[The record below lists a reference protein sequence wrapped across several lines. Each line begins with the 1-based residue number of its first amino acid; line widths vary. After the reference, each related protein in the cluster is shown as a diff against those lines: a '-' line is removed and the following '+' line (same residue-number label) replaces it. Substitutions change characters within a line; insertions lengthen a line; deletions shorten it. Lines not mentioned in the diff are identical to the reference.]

1 MRRKLLS
8 RNLIVARL
16 MSVGIA
22 ALTAVVL
29 IPSELLLAGDLRSF
43 LDRHCAECHDGDGSE
58 GDLDLS
64 RFTDEMSVMNERSV
78 WRRVYE
84 KIESRQMP
92 PPKQD
97 VQPSEEERTW
107 LLNWIEEIASRPDQK
122 LGVPDPGK
130 PVLRRLTRLEYN
142 NAIRD
147 LFGLDIDV
155 FMFPERLPLVDK
167 NYFQPRTGRLGEPL
181 KISMREYGSKYP
193 VLCPQLGLP
202 GDNRA
207 EHGYRN
213 RGDAMDFSPLLLEKY
228 FSAAHEI
235 VHSPDLYVRSE
246 IAAELFGIEPRERQ
260 ALSAAKQS
268 KRRATKGDLTFSTA
282 SSFAPKLH
290 LYKTVDGTKEEELRS
305 IRDLIQNG
313 LANSIAGVFDAGD
326 ASSGVSIVPG
336 KGGLV
341 RVPFAGGSKTLT
353 INPNTDLW
361 VVRFGTAEAT
371 SGGKLFCNHTKGQK
385 QFELTF
391 KLEDAGDGEGVEQL
405 AVCILGR
412 KKESGSVKLTARF
425 TDDTETNLV
434 VDIIEGTQGT
444 RFAHFVSIP
453 GESIKSLV
461 VDGSQFSGDYV
472 LLDDLGFITNGQRR
486 PSELPALAGLPSTL
500 NKSSTPD
507 SFSVEPPLKL
517 PSDRESK
524 AGEPAAN
531 SIRLPGERLRSFI
544 ARAFRRPITDDDLAP
559 FLAILNESTTIAI
572 GQKVEPT
579 KSRTTAAGIG
589 SSHDSMKAAVV
600 AVLSSPQFLFV
611 EANGAPTD
619 KTVSPL
625 EDSELATR
633 LALFLWASTPDDELL
648 DLAKAGR
655 LSDPVVLEAQTRR
668 MLRDPKSRELSES
681 FATQWLRLDQLYMA
695 KPDRDLFKSFYS
707 GPQGKSTMHGAMLTE
722 ALLLFE
728 TVHVEDRSIL
738 DFIAAEYTWL
748 NPVLA
753 KHYGLDLASNAST
766 SGQAPAPAASLASNP
781 DTTRELRTKED
792 GAGWRR
798 IRLTDSNRGGFLT
811 MSAPLV
817 VTSLPF
823 RTSPVKRGAWLLETI
838 FNRPPTEPKV
848 AFAVANDTKE
858 AAQQMSIRQKFEA
871 HRNQP
876 ACYSCHVRLD
886 PPGFALERFSPV
898 GQWRETDG
906 GQAVDAKG
914 EWQGIPFDGPA
925 EFKAILTRNPDEFTR
940 GFIEHLLS
948 YALGRDLEIY
958 DLPTVADI
966 QESARTDGWR
976 LSRIVV
982 EIAKSYPFTHT
993 RR

>member
-1 MRRKLLS
+1 
-8 RNLIVARL
+8 
-16 MSVGIA
+16 MSVG
-22 ALTAVVL
+22 LTVLAAVVL
-29 IPSELLLAGDLRSF
+29 IPPELLLAGDFRSF
-43 LDRHCAECHDGDGSE
+43 LDHHCAECHDGDGSE

-64 RFTDEMSVMNERSV
+64 RFTDEMSVTNDRSV

-97 VQPSEEERTW
+97 VQPSDEERN
-107 LLNWIEEIASRPDQK
+107 LILNWIEEIASRPDQK
-122 LGVPDPGK
+122 FGVRDPGK

-228 FSAAHEI
+228 LSAAHEI
-235 VHSPDLYVRSE
+235 VHSPDLLVRSE

-260 ALSAAKQS
+260 ALLAAKQS
-268 KRRATKGDLTFSTA
+268 KPIATKGDLTFSAA

-290 LYKTVDGTKEEELRS
+290 LHKTVDGRKEDELRS
-305 IRDLIQNG
+305 FRELIQNG
-313 LANSIAGVFDAGD
+313 FANSIAGVFDAGD
-326 ASSGVSIVPG
+326 ASGVSIVPG

-341 RVPFAGGSKTLT
+341 RVPFAGGTKTLT
-353 INPNTDLW
+353 INPNADLW
-361 VVRFGTAEAT
+361 VVGFGTADAT
-371 SGGKLFCNHTKGQK
+371 SGGKLFCNHAKSQK

-391 KLEDAGDGEGVEQL
+391 KLEDAGEDESVEQL
-405 AVCILGR
+405 AVCVLGR

-425 TDDTETNLV
+425 TDDTETSLV
-434 VDIIEGTQGT
+434 VDVIEGTQGT
-444 RFAHFVSIP
+444 RFARFVSIP
-453 GESIKSLV
+453 GESIKSLI

-486 PSELPALAGLPSTL
+486 HSEPPKLVVGPSTST
-500 NKSSTPD
+500 KSSTPD
-507 SFSVEPPLKL
+507 STRVEPPPKL
-517 PSDRESK
+517 PSERDSK
-524 AGEPAAN
+524 TEAPVAKPM
-531 SIRLPGERLRSFI
+531 SPPRERLRSFI
-544 ARAFRRPITDDDLAP
+544 ARAFRRPITDEDLAP
-559 FLAILNESTTIAI
+559 FLAILDESAAKAMGKTVDASR
-572 GQKVEPT
+572 
-579 KSRTTAAGIG
+579 SRTPAAGVG
-589 SSHDSMKAAVV
+589 GSHDSMKAAVV

-619 KTVSPL
+619 KAVSPL

-648 DLAKAGR
+648 ELAKAGR
-655 LSDPVVLEAQTRR
+655 LSDPMVLEAQTRR
-668 MLRDPKSRELSES
+668 MLHDPKSRELSES

-738 DFIAAEYTWL
+738 DFIAADYTWL
-748 NPVLA
+748 NPGLA
-753 KHYGLDLASNAST
+753 KHYGLDPASNPSV
-766 SGQAPAPAASLASNP
+766 SGQAPAPTASVANNP

-792 GAGWRR
+792 GTGWRR
-798 IRLTDSNRGGFLT
+798 IKLTDSNRGGFVT
-811 MSAPLV
+811 MAAPLV

-823 RTSPVKRGAWLLETI
+823 RTSPVKRGAWLLETV

-871 HRNQP
+871 HRNQA

-886 PPGFALERFSPV
+886 PPGFALERFNPV

-914 EWQGIPFDGPA
+914 EWQGNPFNGPDD
-925 EFKAILTRNPDEFTR
+925 FKAILTRNPDEFTR

-948 YALGRDLEIY
+948 YALGRELEIY
-958 DLPTVADI
+958 DMPTVADI
-966 QESARTDGWR
+966 QNSARADGWR

-982 EIAKSYPFTHT
+982 EIAKSYPFTNT

>member
-1 MRRKLLS
+1 
-8 RNLIVARL
+8 
-16 MSVGIA
+16 MSVGLM
-22 ALTAVVL
+22 ALAGAVL
-29 IPSELLLAGDLRSF
+29 FPYELLLAGDFRSF

-58 GDLDLS
+58 GGLDLS
-64 RFTDEMSVMNERSV
+64 RFTDEMSVMNDRSV

-97 VQPSEEERTW
+97 VQPSDEERTV
-107 LLNWIEEIASRPDQK
+107 LLKWIEEIASRPDQK

-193 VLCPQLGLP
+193 LLCPQLGLP

-228 FSAAHEI
+228 LSAAHEI
-235 VHSPDLYVRSE
+235 VHSPDLLVRSDV
-246 IAAELFGIEPRERQ
+246 AAELFGIEPRERQ
-260 ALSAAKQS
+260 GLSAAKQN
-268 KRRATKGDLTFSTA
+268 KPKATKGDLTFSAA
-282 SSFAPKLH
+282 SSFAPKLNSH
-290 LYKTVDGTKEEELRS
+290 KTVDGTKEDELQS
-305 IRDLIQNG
+305 FRDLIQNG
-313 LANSIAGVFDAGD
+313 FANSIAGVFDAGD
-326 ASSGVSIVPG
+326 ASGVSIVPG

-341 RVPFAGGSKTLT
+341 RVPFAGGKKTLT

-361 VVRFGTAEAT
+361 VVGFGTAEAT

-391 KLEDAGDGEGVEQL
+391 KLEDAGEDEGVEQL
-405 AVCILGR
+405 AVCVLGR

-425 TDDTETNLV
+425 TDDSETSLV
-434 VDIIEGTQGT
+434 VDMIEGTQGT
-444 RFAHFVSIP
+444 RFARFVSIP
-453 GESIKSLV
+453 GESIKSLI

-472 LLDDLGFITNGQRR
+472 LLDDLGFITNGQHR
-486 PSELPALAGLPSTL
+486 PS
-500 NKSSTPD
+500 
-507 SFSVEPPLKL
+507 EPPLKL
-517 PSDRESK
+517 PSELESK
-524 AGEPAAN
+524 ADAPAAN
-531 SIRLPGERLRSFI
+531 SIRPPRERLRSFI
-544 ARAFRRPITDDDLAP
+544 ARAFRRPITDEDLAP
-559 FLAILNESTTIAI
+559 FLAILDESTATAI
-572 GQKVEPT
+572 GHTVDASR
-579 KSRTTAAGIG
+579 SRTPAAGVGG
-589 SSHDSMKAAVV
+589 SRDSMKAAVV

-619 KTVSPL
+619 KAVAPL
-625 EDSELATR
+625 EDAELATR

-648 DLAKAGR
+648 ELAKAGR
-655 LSDPVVLEAQTRR
+655 LSDPMVLEAQTRR
-668 MLRDPKSRELSES
+668 MLHDPKSRELSES

-738 DFIAAEYTWL
+738 DFIAADYTWL
-748 NPVLA
+748 NPGLA
-753 KHYGLDLASNAST
+753 KHYGLDSASNPSV
-766 SGQAPAPAASLASNP
+766 SGQAPAPTASVANNP

-792 GAGWRR
+792 GIGWRR
-798 IRLTDSNRGGFLT
+798 IKLTDSNRGGFVT
-811 MSAPLV
+811 MAAPLV

-823 RTSPVKRGAWLLETI
+823 RTSPVKRGAWLLETV

-886 PPGFALERFSPV
+886 PPGFALERFNPV

-914 EWQGIPFDGPA
+914 EWQGNPFNGPDD
-925 EFKAILTRNPDEFTR
+925 FKAILTRNPDEFTR

-948 YALGRDLEIY
+948 YALGRELEIY
-958 DLPTVADI
+958 DMPTVADI
-966 QESARTDGWR
+966 QNSARADGWR

-982 EIAKSYPFTHT
+982 EIAKSYPFTNT

>member
-8 RNLIVARL
+8 WNLIATRL
-16 MSVGIA
+16 TSVG
-22 ALTAVVL
+22 LTALAVVVL
-29 IPSELLLAGDLRSF
+29 IPSELLLAGDFRSF
-43 LDRHCAECHDGDGSE
+43 LDHHCAECHDGDGSE
-58 GDLDLS
+58 GGLDLS
-64 RFTDEMSVMNERSV
+64 RFTDEMSVMNDRSV

-84 KIESRQMP
+84 KVESRQMP

-97 VQPSEEERTW
+97 VQPSDEERTKM
-107 LLNWIEEIASRPDQK
+107 LNWIKEIASRPDQK
-122 LGVPDPGK
+122 LGIRDPGK

-235 VHSPDLYVRSE
+235 VHSPDLLVRSE

-260 ALSAAKQS
+260 AMLAAKQG
-268 KRRATKGDLTFSTA
+268 KPKATKGDLTFSAA
-282 SSFAPKLH
+282 SSFASKLQLH
-290 LYKTVDGTKEEELRS
+290 KTVDGTKEGELRS
-305 IRDLIQNG
+305 FRELIQNG
-313 LANSIAGVFDAGD
+313 FVNSIAGVFDAGD
-326 ASSGVSIVPG
+326 KSSGVSIVPG

-361 VVRFGTAEAT
+361 VVGFGTAEAT

-391 KLEDAGDGEGVEQL
+391 KLENADEDEGIAQV

-412 KKESGSVKLTARF
+412 MKESGFVKLTARF
-425 TDDTETNLV
+425 TDDTETSLV
-434 VDIIEGTQGT
+434 VNMIEGTKGT
-444 RFAHFVSIP
+444 RFARFVSIP
-453 GESIKSLV
+453 GESIKSLI

-486 PSELPALAGLPSTL
+486 EPTALSAEPMAGL
-500 NKSSTPD
+500 SSPTNSRPTSD
-507 SFSVEPPLKL
+507 TSNRVELPLKL
-517 PSDRESK
+517 PLKSSVSES
-524 AGEPAAN
+524 PQQ
-531 SIRLPGERLRSFI
+531 RLRSFI
-544 ARAFRRPITDDDLAP
+544 ARAFRRPVSDEDVAP
-559 FLAILNESTTIAI
+559 FLTILNEPPALSVAPKVDSSISTTSTINDRGSQDAI
-572 GQKVEPT
+572 
-579 KSRTTAAGIG
+579 
-589 SSHDSMKAAVV
+589 KAALV

-611 EANGAPTD
+611 EANGTPTD
-619 KTVSPL
+619 KAVSPL
-625 EDSELATR
+625 EDSELAMR
-633 LALFLWASTPDDELL
+633 LALFLWASTPDDEMLE
-648 DLAKAGR
+648 LAKAGR
-655 LSDPVVLEAQTRR
+655 LSDPMVLEAQTRR

-738 DFIAAEYTWL
+738 DFIAADYTWL
-748 NPVLA
+748 NPGLA
-753 KHYGLDLASNAST
+753 KHYGLDLASNSGT
-766 SGQAPAPAASLASNP
+766 SGQAPSPTATVASTQ

-798 IRLTDSNRGGFLT
+798 IKLTDTNRGGFVT
-811 MSAPLV
+811 MAAPLV

-823 RTSPVKRGAWLLETI
+823 RTSPVKRGAWLLETV

-871 HRNQP
+871 HRNQA

-886 PPGFALERFSPV
+886 PPGFALERFNPV

-906 GQAVDAKG
+906 GQAVDARG
-914 EWQGIPFDGPA
+914 EWQGNSFHGPD

-948 YALGRDLEIY
+948 YALGRELEIY
-958 DLPTVADI
+958 DMPTVADI
-966 QESARTDGWR
+966 QESARADGWR

-982 EIAKSYPFTHT
+982 EISKSYPFTNT

>member
-1 MRRKLLS
+1 M
-8 RNLIVARL
+8 NN
-16 MSVGIA
+16 
-22 ALTAVVL
+22 
-29 IPSELLLAGDLRSF
+29 RS
-43 LDRHCAECHDGDGSE
+43 A
-58 GDLDLS
+58 
-64 RFTDEMSVMNERSV
+64 

-97 VQPSEEERTW
+97 AQPSDEERTVI
-107 LLNWIEEIASRPDQK
+107 LKWIEEIASRPDQK

-147 LFGLDIDV
+147 LFGLEFDV

-181 KISMREYGSKYP
+181 KISMREYGSRYP

-228 FSAAHEI
+228 LSAAHEI
-235 VHSPDLYVRSE
+235 VHAPDLLVRSD

-260 ALSAAKQS
+260 ALSAAKQN
-268 KRRATKGDLTFSTA
+268 KPKATKGDLTFSAA
-282 SSFAPKLH
+282 SSFAPKLNSH
-290 LYKTVDGTKEEELRS
+290 KTVDGTKEDELQSFRE
-305 IRDLIQNG
+305 LIQNG
-313 LANSIAGVFDAGD
+313 FANSIAGVFDAGD
-326 ASSGVSIVPG
+326 ASGVSIVPG

-341 RVPFAGGSKTLT
+341 RVPFAGGTKTLT
-353 INPNTDLW
+353 INPNADLW
-361 VVRFGTAEAT
+361 VVGFGTADAT
-371 SGGKLFCNHTKGQK
+371 SGGKLFCNHAKGQK

-391 KLEDAGDGEGVEQL
+391 KLEDAGEDESVEQL
-405 AVCILGR
+405 AVCVLGR

-425 TDDTETNLV
+425 TDDTETSLV
-434 VDIIEGTQGT
+434 VDVIEGTQGT
-444 RFAHFVSIP
+444 RFARFVSIP
-453 GESIKSLV
+453 GESIKSLI

-486 PSELPALAGLPSTL
+486 EPPALSTAPTSAQSSPTNSHPTTDTSIRVELPLKMPS
-500 NKSSTPD
+500 KSSASSTPQQ
-507 SFSVEPPLKL
+507 
-517 PSDRESK
+517 
-524 AGEPAAN
+524 
-531 SIRLPGERLRSFI
+531 RLRSFI
-544 ARAFRRPITDDDLAP
+544 SRAFRRPVSDEDVAP
-559 FLAILNESTTIAI
+559 FLAILNESQTLSVAPKVDSSISTTSTISDRGSQDAM
-572 GQKVEPT
+572 
-579 KSRTTAAGIG
+579 KSAL
-589 SSHDSMKAAVV
+589 V

-619 KTVSPL
+619 KAVAPL
-625 EDSELATR
+625 EDAELATR

-648 DLAKAGR
+648 ELAKAGR
-655 LSDPVVLEAQTRR
+655 LSDPMVLEAQTRR
-668 MLRDPKSRELSES
+668 MLHDPKSRELSES

-738 DFIAAEYTWL
+738 DFIAADYTWL
-748 NPVLA
+748 NPGLA
-753 KHYGLDLASNAST
+753 KHYGLDPASNPSV
-766 SGQAPAPAASLASNP
+766 SGQAPAPTASVANNP

-792 GAGWRR
+792 GTGWRR
-798 IRLTDSNRGGFLT
+798 IKLTDSNRGGFVT
-811 MSAPLV
+811 MAAPLV

-823 RTSPVKRGAWLLETI
+823 RTSPVKRGAWLLETV

-871 HRNQP
+871 HRNQA

-886 PPGFALERFSPV
+886 PPGFALERFNPV

-914 EWQGIPFDGPA
+914 EWQGNPFNGPDD
-925 EFKAILTRNPDEFTR
+925 FKAILTRNPDEFTR

-948 YALGRDLEIY
+948 YALGRELEIY
-958 DLPTVADI
+958 DMPTVADI
-966 QESARTDGWR
+966 QNSARADGWR

-982 EIAKSYPFTHT
+982 EIAKSYPFTNT